1 MKQLPIAQ
9 CSGNPTYWNT
19 SYGREEHL
27 AGHKSFISSLNIL
40 FNQEDDDLSCLY
52 WITKLSFHLMH
63 VYNSVRVSVLLLY
76 YNTIDISE
84 WKVEYLGK
92 TKSCTNRVGVSVR
105 IRVRVRV
112 RVWVSVKYYV
122 IKVFPESFRIRVFR

>member
-1 MKQLPIAQ
+1 
-9 CSGNPTYWNT
+9 
-19 SYGREEHL
+19 
-27 AGHKSFISSLNIL
+27 
-40 FNQEDDDLSCLY
+40 
-52 WITKLSFHLMH
+52 MH

-84 WKVEYLGK
+84 LKVEYLGK

-112 RVWVSVKYYV
+112 RVWASVKYYV